1 MHPKDIEMYLCHEYV
16 YVVFMN
22 MGLISNRTQFKE
34 YFIVY
39 VKFMFYCSLWFIYLP
54 FKNKLNKVGS
64 NVLRL

>member
-39 VKFMFYCSLWFIYLP
+39 VKFMFYCSLWFIYFP
-54 FKNKLNKVGS
+54 F
-64 NVLRL
+64 